1 MAYSSKAAIAKGLDC
16 KAWIG
21 TMQAVINGKG
31 GGKPDNA
38 QAVGDSIDKVF
49 NYLMVFFML
58 SSSHTFLMTNYSKYF

>member
-49 NYLMVFFML
+49 NGIFFYAVFF
-58 SSSHTFLMTNYSKYF
+58 SYISYDINYSK